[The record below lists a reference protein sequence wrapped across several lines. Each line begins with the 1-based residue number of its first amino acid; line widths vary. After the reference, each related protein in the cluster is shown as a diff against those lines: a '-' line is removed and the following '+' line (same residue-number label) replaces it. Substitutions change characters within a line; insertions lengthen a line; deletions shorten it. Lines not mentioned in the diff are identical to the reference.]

1 MPPWGLMR
9 ALSMSGSSELRFDE
23 WGGELQIRV
32 EADAAVWTDVGAET
46 ATGTGIGDDTVQQA
60 GGADDGIKRT
70 LLEAAAAAVTGAVI
84 DSGYQRAA
92 GVARTERH
100 AEQGRD
106 FLGQGGAA
114 GRAATGPGHAIDHG
128 LRRLAATG
136 EAALAALAIGQQ
148 GVDLIDQRVALYLQ
162 MDGGIAEG

>member
-23 WGGELQIRV
+23 WGGELQMRV

-114 GRAATGPGHAIDHG
+114 GRAATG
-128 LRRLAATG
+128 

>member
-1 MPPWGLMR
+1 M
-9 ALSMSGSSELRFDE
+9 RFDE

-84 DSGYQRAA
+84 DGSYQRAT
-92 GVARTERH
+92 GFY
-100 AEQGRD
+100 RD
-106 FLGQGGAA
+106 GKFREEPASRLGG
-114 GRAATGPGHAIDHG
+114 
-128 LRRLAATG
+128 
-136 EAALAALAIGQQ
+136 
-148 GVDLIDQRVALYLQ
+148 
-162 MDGGIAEG
+162 DGGRQEASKESFRKKPARLLDRERTKVLQNEHLLARKLLAGCSDL